1 MNRQIPFKTLNQK
14 KNLIFIDFYEHI
26 FISYAYLNSNPSL
39 QKAKPNQIKK
49 QKKKRGKKK
58 IIP

>member
-14 KNLIFIDFYEHI
+14 KNLNIHRDFYEHI

-49 QKKKRGKKK
+49 KKKKRK
-58 IIP
+58 